1 MSRAIVWM
9 SVLVLLAVAA
19 PMRALAHPGHEHT
32 VMGTVKSV
40 KDGHVAVEAKDGKVT
55 TFMLAQTTKILR
67 GKEKAT
73 EADIKVGERVV
84 AIGTA
89 PEKKSG
95 DPHAGEHGADML
107 NAKEIRLAAAS

>member
-1 MSRAIVWM
+1 MNRAIVWIG
-9 SVLVLLAVAA
+9 VLVMLVVA
-19 PMRALAHPGHEHT
+19 PPIRALAHPGHDHT

-40 KDGHVAVEAKDGKVT
+40 KEGHVAVEAKEGKVT
-55 TFMLAQTTKILR
+55 TFMLSATTKILR

-73 EADIKVGERVV
+73 AADIKVGERVV
-84 AIGTA
+84 AIGTP

-95 DPHAGEHGADML
+95 DPHGEHGGEML